1 MDAEGHVMADE
12 QHEWLDADAAEMLL
26 RGVSVEPVDDHA
38 RTEARR
44 VEAALRAL
52 RAPGPADDELPGEAA
67 VLAAFREASRGGK
80 RTGAVS
86 PTGIARQ
93 PDALHTVRIGAAR
106 TAPVR
111 RPRWTRPLRYGLAV
125 SLAGCALG
133 GVAVAG
139 GTGML
144 PAPFGGKDSPV
155 PAASVSASASSEEL
169 GVEVPDAGEPPSP
182 LPSGTHGAP
191 SSPAPSDVPGGG
203 VPGGDPGTGQDGGG
217 ATDREEHGRDSGTG
231 GTQDGTAPPE
241 APGGSQAEVF
251 KKSVKACRAYRE
263 NTLSQEERSRLLELA
278 DGERSLGR
286 FCDRLL
292 GTDDRDGGSGED
304 GRDDDRNNGQDDGK
318 DGESSLPAITFRTP
332 SEETTQDD
340 APQDDSERPAAGPT
354 ASTSASLSATR

>member
-1 MDAEGHVMADE
+1 MADE

-26 RGVSVEPVDDHA
+26 RGESVEPVDDHA

-52 RAPGPADDELPGEAA
+52 RAPGPAGEELPGEAA
-67 VLAAFREASRGGK
+67 VLAAFREVSRGGK
-80 RTGAVS
+80 RAGAAS
-86 PTGIARQ
+86 PTGVARQ

-155 PAASVSASASSEEL
+155 PAASVSASASPEEL
-169 GVEVPDAGEPPSP
+169 GAGVPDAGEPPSP
-182 LPSGTHGAP
+182 LPSGTPGAP
-191 SSPAPSDVPGGG
+191 SSPAPSDVPDGG

-217 ATDREEHGRDSGTG
+217 ATEREETGRDGGTG
-231 GTQDGTAPPE
+231 GAQDGTDAPE
-241 APGGSQAEVF
+241 APGRSPGEVF
-251 KKSVKACRAYRE
+251 KKSVKACRAYRG

-278 DGERSLGR
+278 DGERNLDR

-292 GTDDRDGGSGED
+292 GTDDRDGGSGE
-304 GRDDDRNNGQDDGK
+304 GGQDDDRNDGKDDGK
-318 DGESSLPAITFRTP
+318 DGGSSLPAITFRTP
-332 SEETTQDD
+332 SGDD
-340 APQDDSERPAAGPT
+340 APQDGTGRPTAGPT
-354 ASTSASLSATR
+354 ASSPSALLSATR